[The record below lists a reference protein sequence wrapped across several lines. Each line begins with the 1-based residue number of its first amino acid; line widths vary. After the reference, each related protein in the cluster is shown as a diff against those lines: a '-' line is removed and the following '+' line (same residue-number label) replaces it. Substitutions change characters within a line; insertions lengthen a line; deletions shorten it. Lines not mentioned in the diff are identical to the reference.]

1 MALKENKFVS
11 LINSLT
17 NAANYLNKNT
27 FFAGF
32 VMIVLNIGSRHVD
45 LNLGETVEMFI
56 KKNISREILIFA
68 IFWMGTR
75 DIVTASILTIVFTI
89 VTQYFM
95 NTSSSMCLLSNEY
108 KRMKIDINADGII
121 SDDEQS
127 NAHIRKSQETKGKS
141 KKHGFSELLSINI
154 KREWERYMFVCL

>member
-32 VMIVLNIGSRHVD
+32 IMIILNIGSRHVD

-89 VTQYFM
+89 ITQYFM

-121 SDDEQS
+121 SDDEINKAMLTLERAKKQKENQRNMDLVNYYQS
-127 NAHIRKSQETKGKS
+127 T
-141 KKHGFSELLSINI
+141 
-154 KREWERYMFVCL
+154 

>member
-121 SDDEQS
+121 SDDEINKAMLTLERAKKQKENQRNMDLVNYYQS
-127 NAHIRKSQETKGKS
+127 T
-141 KKHGFSELLSINI
+141 
-154 KREWERYMFVCL
+154 